1 MGLAAVAS
9 ADPKPT
15 EIDSKPFKDRLEV
28 FQDAAGG
35 TYAVVRDDTPRV
47 FYGTGKLLYEQIVT
61 GSSRDSAAGKWSVDV
76 WTPRLPDMHMGAVMR
91 EGDGS
96 YKRYCDDLDDAGL
109 TAVTGEKV
117 KQVLATVKL
126 MTPANERIPYLLAR
140 DDAGVYYYVDK
151 IRKGQGYRV
160 FVGKKGAMKLMP
172 LSDVAVDSAGAV
184 FSTKTGDLRLV
195 TAADEGAHSKVKWVR
210 GEKDTDLHFL
220 DLDVSSK
227 LIFKDLGVYGFTG
240 SLCENA

>member
-15 EIDSKPFKDRLEV
+15 EIDTKPFKDRIEV

-35 TYAVVRDDTPRV
+35 TYAVVRDDMPRL

-61 GSSRDSAAGKWSVDV
+61 GSSRDGNAGSWSVDA
-76 WTPRLPDMHMGAVMR
+76 WTPRLPDMHRGSVMR

-96 YKRYCDDLDDAGL
+96 YKRYCDNLDDAGL

-126 MTPANERIPYLLAR
+126 MTPAHDRVPYLLAR

-151 IRKGQGYRV
+151 IRKGQAYRV

-195 TAADEGAHSKVKWVR
+195 TASDEGERSKVKWVR
-210 GEKDTDLHFL
+210 GEKGTDLHFL
-220 DLDVSSK
+220 DLDISSK